1 MVLYLRKGSV
11 VCCSR
16 FAKQQIKNTEN
27 YFAVIFGMNGIPL
40 EKHLSAN
47 TEIPITV
54 PLSQIRKKLD
64 ILICHKYQNSIVVA
78 MDTVKE

>member
-1 MVLYLRKGSV
+1 
-11 VCCSR
+11 
-16 FAKQQIKNTEN
+16 
-27 YFAVIFGMNGIPL
+27 MNGIPL